1 MRSGFEVI
9 RQKRRAGC
17 IVNHDTAG
25 SDRIRRA
32 RASVQEDMHFIG
44 ALLLVVATVAAAQP
58 ITAPHTPASDA
69 TVLQNVP
76 VASEP
81 AMRRIAAL
89 RRAVAAKGSTAADAD
104 ALARAYLEY
113 GRKVGDAHYAGYAEA
128 VIAPWIAKANP
139 PPGLQVTQA
148 TILQYRHEFAP
159 ARVLL
164 EQAVRADPSLAQAW
178 LSLASLDM
186 LEGEYTR
193 AAERCARAG
202 RHGGRAVGIACAA
215 NVRLYT
221 GDAARGLAL
230 LGQVEMPALAAWIEG
245 LRAEG
250 CERLG
255 RWPEAEMHYRKALEA
270 APGDNYLLVGYADFL
285 LDRGRA
291 QEVVALLADYT
302 ESDTT
307 YLRLALAHAA
317 QKSPQAPMF
326 RWTMAARFEAYR
338 QRDSELFGREEARF
352 LLYLADDP
360 ESALVAAQRNFERQR
375 EPADVRILL
384 EAARAARKPAAAA
397 PAMAFVE
404 RVKLEDP
411 VIEALMRDLRG
422 A

>member
-1 MRSGFEVI
+1 
-9 RQKRRAGC
+9 
-17 IVNHDTAG
+17 
-25 SDRIRRA
+25 
-32 RASVQEDMHFIG
+32 MHFIG
-44 ALLLVVATVAAAQP
+44 ALLLLVAAAAAAQP
-58 ITAPHTPASDA
+58 TAPPATAHTPASDA
-69 TVLQNVP
+69 TVLQKVP
-76 VASEP
+76 PAADP

-89 RRAVAAKGSTAADAD
+89 RRAVAAKGRSAADAD
-104 ALARAYLEY
+104 ALARAYVDY

-128 VIAPWIAKANP
+128 VIAPWMAKANP
-139 PPGLQVTQA
+139 PPAVQVTQA

-159 ARVLL
+159 ARALL

-186 LEGEYTR
+186 LEGDYTR
-193 AAERCARAG
+193 AEERCARAG
-202 RHGGRAVGIACAA
+202 RHGGRAVGLACSA

-230 LGQVEMPALAAWIEG
+230 LAQVDTPALAAWIEG

-255 RWPEAEMHYRKALEA
+255 RWPQAEAHYRKALEA

-291 QEVVALLADYT
+291 KEVVALLADYT

-307 YLRLALAHAA
+307 YLRVALAHAA
-317 QKSPQAPMF
+317 LKTPQAPMF

-338 QRDSELFGREEARF
+338 QRESELFGREEARF

-360 ESALVAAQRNFERQR
+360 DAALGAAQRNFERQR

-384 EAARAARKPAAAA
+384 EAARVARKPAAAA

-411 VIEALMRDLRG
+411 TIQALVRELRV

>member
-1 MRSGFEVI
+1 
-9 RQKRRAGC
+9 
-17 IVNHDTAG
+17 
-25 SDRIRRA
+25 
-32 RASVQEDMHFIG
+32 MHFIG
-44 ALLLVVATVAAAQP
+44 ALLLLVAAAAAAQP
-58 ITAPHTPASDA
+58 TAPPATAHTPASDA
-69 TVLQNVP
+69 TVLQKVP
-76 VASEP
+76 PASDP

-89 RRAVAAKGSTAADAD
+89 RRAAAAKGSSAADAD
-104 ALARAYLEY
+104 ALARAYVDY

-128 VIAPWIAKANP
+128 VIAPWMAKANP
-139 PPGLQVTQA
+139 APAVQVTQA

-159 ARVLL
+159 ARALL

-186 LEGEYTR
+186 LEGDYTR
-193 AAERCARAG
+193 AEERCARAG
-202 RHGGRAVGIACAA
+202 RHGGRAVGLACSA

-230 LGQVEMPALAAWIEG
+230 LAQVDTPALAAWIEG
-245 LRAEG
+245 LRAEA

-255 RWPEAEMHYRKALEA
+255 RWPEAEVHYRKALEA

-285 LDRGRA
+285 LDRGRP
-291 QEVVALLADYT
+291 QEVVALLADFT

-317 QKSPQAPMF
+317 LKTPQAPMF

-338 QRDSELFGREEARF
+338 QRESELFGREEARF

-360 ESALVAAQRNFERQR
+360 DAALGAAQRNFERQR

-384 EAARAARKPAAAA
+384 EAARVARKPAAAA
-397 PAMAFVE
+397 TAMAFVE

-411 VIEALMRDLRG
+411 TIQALVRELRG